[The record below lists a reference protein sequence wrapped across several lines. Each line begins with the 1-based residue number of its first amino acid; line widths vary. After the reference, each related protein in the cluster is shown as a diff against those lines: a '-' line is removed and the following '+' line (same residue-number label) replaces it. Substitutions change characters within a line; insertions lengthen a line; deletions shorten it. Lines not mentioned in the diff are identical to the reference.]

1 MPQTALKWI
10 SIRELWQQ
18 VKVYDVWSLTE
29 WHALDSKVMVTGH
42 SQLELLRGPAATVER
57 FGPLLPRPIVGILT
71 EDFLLGSLVI
81 DPFIKRAA
89 IVQESSHRTPLPGVA
104 HGITEHFVD
113 LFLGGHPPVG
123 VGRTVHPNEFCG
135 NTHTIKKERENK
147 QLVFAEGGRRGC
159 LNLNRSSVRKALWE
173 IQCNAMMMS
182 LIRPNLL
189 HIHFLLTCKSQSHAS
204 ESNICYWN
212 ERYTWSVRHGRHP
225 AWCKLQSTFQNTC
238 CYCLP
243 FLER

>member
-1 MPQTALKWI
+1 
-10 SIRELWQQ
+10 
-18 VKVYDVWSLTE
+18 
-29 WHALDSKVMVTGH
+29 MVTGH

-135 NTHTIKKERENK
+135 NTHNNKKRERE
-147 QLVFAEGGRRGC
+147 QTAGFCRRG
-159 LNLNRSSVRKALWE
+159 
-173 IQCNAMMMS
+173 
-182 LIRPNLL
+182 
-189 HIHFLLTCKSQSHAS
+189 
-204 ESNICYWN
+204 
-212 ERYTWSVRHGRHP
+212 
-225 AWCKLQSTFQNTC
+225 
-238 CYCLP
+238 
-243 FLER
+243 